1 MGDASFEDG
10 VDAPLRLI
18 ARDEGDLGVIASLIQ
33 DAVFPITE
41 MAYDAQRRR
50 FALLIN
56 RFRWEDRAAAEV
68 AGRPYE
74 RVRAMLVVEDVLRVR
89 TSGIDRADRDVIL
102 SALTLS
108 FAPGHDGTGT
118 LTLTLAGDGA
128 VALDVEA
135 LEVRLDD
142 VTRPHRAVSKT
153 APRHDG

>member
-1 MGDASFEDG
+1 MADARFEDG
-10 VDAPLRLI
+10 AETPLRLI
-18 ARDEGDLGVIASLIQ
+18 ARDADDLAVIAGLIQ

-41 MAYDAQRRR
+41 MAYDAPRRR
-50 FALLIN
+50 FALLVN

-68 AGRPYE
+68 AGRAYE

-102 SALTLS
+102 SALTLG
-108 FAPGHDGTGT
+108 FVPGPDGTGP

-128 VALDVEA
+128 VALEVEA

-142 VTRPHRAVSKT
+142 VTRPHRAVSKA
-153 APRHDG
+153 APQHDV

>member
-1 MGDASFEDG
+1 MADATFEDG
-10 VDAPLRLI
+10 ADAPLRLI
-18 ARDEGDLGVIASLIQ
+18 ARDEGDLSVIASLIQ
-33 DAVFPITE
+33 DAVFPITD
-41 MAYDAQRRR
+41 MAYDAPRRR
-50 FALLIN
+50 FALLVN

-89 TSGIDRADRDVIL
+89 TSGIDRTDRNVIL
-102 SALTLS
+102 SALTLGFVS
-108 FAPGHDGTGT
+108 GPDGTGT

-142 VTRPHRAVSKT
+142 VTRPHRAVSRA

>member
-1 MGDASFEDG
+1 MADARFEDG
-10 VDAPLRLI
+10 AETPLRLI
-18 ARDEGDLGVIASLIQ
+18 ARDADDLAVIAGLIQ
-33 DAVFPITE
+33 DAVFPITD
-41 MAYDAQRRR
+41 MAYDAPRRR
-50 FALLIN
+50 FALLVN
-56 RFRWEDRAAAEV
+56 RFRWEDRAAAEA

-102 SALTLS
+102 SALTVA
-108 FAPGHDGTGT
+108 FAPGPDGTGT

-128 VALDVEA
+128 VALEVEA

-142 VTRPHRAVSKT
+142 VTRPHRAVAKA